1 MSPLYNFA
9 PETEENGPLAKHKL
23 NETVH
28 KTVRV
33 MACIYIGAQGYA
45 VYEVDEDNRRFTIT
59 GNFPYKLAMNAFY
72 QITGE
77 VVLDKRNVR
86 QIKISDC
93 EATLPTTEQ
102 GIITVL
108 QTLHGLD
115 TQAYKLYSI
124 VGPSIL
130 DLLQNDPAKVASM
143 VKGIGI
149 NRAKAWQ
156 AELLSMGMN
165 DKKLR
170 KLYNLGLT
178 QKQATSLV
186 SEYGFSVCDDVEMNP
201 YFLMNKVHGF
211 SFKKCDKIA
220 LDSGI
225 SIRHPER
232 LRMGMLYVLSSV
244 ETKGHCTYPYDI
256 FMIASHQLLDVS
268 LSQKEAQ
275 QLIKSSKQNEAVQ
288 GKWGSDTYTILPDNI
303 RNELKAWAE
312 KPHTRNEK
320 FSYLIDAIETDLME
334 DALRDLQ
341 TGDHLI
347 VEDIGGRKFV
357 TPGRYYKAEIEIA
370 ADIRDLALN
379 ERCPFDNVDAVI
391 ATVLAKEN
399 IVLEQRQME
408 AVQRIC
414 HAEGGVFI
422 LNGSAGCGKT
432 FTLNII
438 IRVLKQLYKTQR
450 HTELDPCILA
460 PTGKAAKVAA
470 KSTSLFAQTIHKA
483 LGLVSDGDS
492 SAQMSNAII
501 RNNCII
507 VDEFSMVDELLCSQ
521 LLSGIP
527 KATKVIF
534 LGDTE
539 QLPSIRA
546 GRVLK
551 DLVESGCVPVLT
563 LDVVKRQ
570 GANSGILQ
578 NANKIIGGESI
589 TSVVINEA
597 GLDGNAYIRNCDDPM
612 KVQANVIRMATNNG
626 LKRFQKGMVQVLC
639 PLKAGPTGVD
649 ELNWRIQQALN
660 PKQEDKE
667 VVVGTL
673 YFKQPDGTN
682 LSVISSFRVGDCII
696 HTKNNYDKPW
706 YERHPINGFVETSK
720 SGVVNGDTG
729 IIEAI
734 SIYKDGANQTHR
746 VLFVKYEN
754 HYIAYDNDYEELS
767 LAYALTIH
775 KSQGSQW
782 PIVICPIVQ
791 HTFLLNR
798 KLLYTM
804 YTRASSSNV
813 LIGRED
819 LIEMAIQ
826 DNREDKRLT
835 LLKERLTQ
843 KCGGGTTQ

>member
-1 MSPLYNFA
+1 
-9 PETEENGPLAKHKL
+9 
-23 NETVH
+23 
-28 KTVRV
+28 
-33 MACIYIGAQGYA
+33 
-45 VYEVDEDNRRFTIT
+45 
-59 GNFPYKLAMNAFY
+59 
-72 QITGE
+72 
-77 VVLDKRNVR
+77 
-86 QIKISDC
+86 
-93 EATLPTTEQ
+93 
-102 GIITVL
+102 
-108 QTLHGLD
+108 
-115 TQAYKLYSI
+115 
-124 VGPSIL
+124 
-130 DLLQNDPAKVASM
+130 
-143 VKGIGI
+143 
-149 NRAKAWQ
+149 
-156 AELLSMGMN
+156 
-165 DKKLR
+165 
-170 KLYNLGLT
+170 
-178 QKQATSLV
+178 
-186 SEYGFSVCDDVEMNP
+186 
-201 YFLMNKVHGF
+201 
-211 SFKKCDKIA
+211 
-220 LDSGI
+220 
-225 SIRHPER
+225 
-232 LRMGMLYVLSSV
+232 
-244 ETKGHCTYPYDI
+244 
-256 FMIASHQLLDVS
+256 
-268 LSQKEAQ
+268 
-275 QLIKSSKQNEAVQ
+275 
-288 GKWGSDTYTILPDNI
+288 
-303 RNELKAWAE
+303 
-312 KPHTRNEK
+312 
-320 FSYLIDAIETDLME
+320 
-334 DALRDLQ
+334 
-341 TGDHLI
+341 
-347 VEDIGGRKFV
+347 
-357 TPGRYYKAEIEIA
+357 
-370 ADIRDLALN
+370 
-379 ERCPFDNVDAVI
+379 
-391 ATVLAKEN
+391 
-399 IVLEQRQME
+399 ME